1 LNENIERIVFNF
13 INYEEYEE
21 KDIEQNIKKLIK
33 DECENIS
40 SLDVFYVRDNDIVKV
55 RLYGKLEN
63 IIDPFKYTYEFNKEN
78 IINSV
83 RRYRLTKIINE
94 NEEICSRF
102 FV

>member
-94 NEEICSRF
+94 NE
-102 FV
+102 